1 MHCQCENLIRYLVFI
16 EDIDVEMSSQQS
28 SKLSLSKSYS
38 KVRGLRHSNSLGK
51 IEICVYTNEDQ
62 QWAGTHLYF
71 MEQKFW
77 TRFPKEVKGIENIKL
92 FHYVSSKS
100 NM

>member
-1 MHCQCENLIRYLVFI
+1 VHYQCESLIRYLVFI
-16 EDIDVEMSSQQS
+16 EDIDVKMSSQQS

-62 QWAGTHLYF
+62 RWAGTHLYF

-77 TRFPKEVKGIENIKL
+77 TRFPKELKGIENIKL
-92 FHYVSSKS
+92 FHYVSSKL